1 LRSIALFILILNSAI
16 VFGQFAEFSFDE
28 KSVLKAEPLVEGE
41 KLIYEWGFTNTG
53 DSPLIITSYKVECPC
68 TLVEYSKE
76 PISPSGHSS
85 IKLSFDSKDK
95 IGWQYRKILLYANT
109 KKGVEELEFRVKV
122 INP

>member
-1 LRSIALFILILNSAI
+1 MRSIALFILILNSAI